1 MTCLT
6 PIFLLKPSHYLII
19 LITPDPTFT
28 TDKMAVNGLDHAFA
42 MFTSILASVQQARA
56 FREQLRVL
64 ADCTSILL
72 KVLDKQYRTGELTE
86 EFTQLQDL
94 NKFDSMFLLQGYH

>member
-1 MTCLT
+1 
-6 PIFLLKPSHYLII
+6 
-19 LITPDPTFT
+19 
-28 TDKMAVNGLDHAFA
+28 MAVNGLDHAFA

-86 EFTQLQDL
+86 ESTFHQLQDL